1 MYNKMENNCDNILK
15 IMKESF
21 NQIYKNKRYNV
32 IMQTI
37 EEKIEIDKIKTM
49 NIANYLKSVEV
60 YSIFC
65 NKQLLLKK
73 YKRSKQDKTFPA
85 TFKKV

>member
-1 MYNKMENNCDNILK
+1 MGNNCDSILK

-21 NQIYKNKRYNV
+21 NQIEEYKNKKYNK
-32 IMQTI
+32 IFQTI

-60 YSIFC
+60 YSKFC
-65 NKQLLLKK
+65 NEGK
-73 YKRSKQDKTFPA
+73 
-85 TFKKV
+85 

>member
-1 MYNKMENNCDNILK
+1 MENNCDTILK

-21 NQIYKNKRYNV
+21 NQIETYKNKRYNV
-32 IMQTI
+32 ILQTI

-60 YSIFC
+60 YYKFC
-65 NKQLLLKK
+65 NK
-73 YKRSKQDKTFPA
+73 DN
-85 TFKKV
+85 

>member
-1 MYNKMENNCDNILK
+1 MENNCDTIVK

-21 NQIYKNKRYNV
+21 NQIEGYKNKRYNV
-32 IMQTI
+32 IIQTI

-60 YSIFC
+60 YSKFC
-65 NKQLLLKK
+65 NK
-73 YKRSKQDKTFPA
+73 
-85 TFKKV
+85 

>member
-1 MYNKMENNCDNILK
+1 MENNCDTILK

-21 NQIYKNKRYNV
+21 NQIEAYKNKRYNV
-32 IMQTI
+32 IIQTI

-60 YSIFC
+60 YSKFC
-65 NKQLLLKK
+65 NKD
-73 YKRSKQDKTFPA
+73 QDLENKFLEKT
-85 TFKKV
+85 

>member
-1 MYNKMENNCDNILK
+1 MENNCDNILK

-32 IMQTI
+32 IIQTI

-65 NKQLLLKK
+65 NK
-73 YKRSKQDKTFPA
+73 
-85 TFKKV
+85 

>member
-1 MYNKMENNCDNILK
+1 MENNCDTILK

-21 NQIYKNKRYNV
+21 NQIEGYKNKRYNS
-32 IMQTI
+32 IIQTI

-60 YSIFC
+60 YSKLC
-65 NKQLLLKK
+65 NK
-73 YKRSKQDKTFPA
+73 
-85 TFKKV
+85 

>member
-1 MYNKMENNCDNILK
+1 MENNCDTILK

-21 NQIYKNKRYNV
+21 NQIEGYKHKRYNS
-32 IMQTI
+32 IIQTI

-60 YSIFC
+60 YSKLC
-65 NKQLLLKK
+65 NK
-73 YKRSKQDKTFPA
+73 
-85 TFKKV
+85 

>member
-1 MYNKMENNCDNILK
+1 MENNCDNILK

-21 NQIYKNKRYNV
+21 NQIEVYKNKRYNV
-32 IMQTI
+32 LLQTI

-65 NKQLLLKK
+65 NK
-73 YKRSKQDKTFPA
+73 DK
-85 TFKKV
+85 

>member
-1 MYNKMENNCDNILK
+1 MGNNCDSILK

-21 NQIYKNKRYNV
+21 NQIEEYKNKKYNK
-32 IMQTI
+32 IFQTI

-60 YSIFC
+60 YSKFC
-65 NKQLLLKK
+65 NE
-73 YKRSKQDKTFPA
+73 DK
-85 TFKKV
+85 

>member
-1 MYNKMENNCDNILK
+1 MENNCDNILK

-21 NQIYKNKRYNV
+21 NQIEVYKNKRYNV
-32 IMQTI
+32 ILQTI

-65 NKQLLLKK
+65 NK
-73 YKRSKQDKTFPA
+73 DK
-85 TFKKV
+85 

>member
-1 MYNKMENNCDNILK
+1 MENNCDNILK

-65 NKQLLLKK
+65 NK
-73 YKRSKQDKTFPA
+73 
-85 TFKKV
+85 

>member
-1 MYNKMENNCDNILK
+1 MENNCDTILK

-21 NQIYKNKRYNV
+21 NQIETYKHKRYNV
-32 IMQTI
+32 ILQTI

-60 YSIFC
+60 YSKFC
-65 NKQLLLKK
+65 NE
-73 YKRSKQDKTFPA
+73 DK
-85 TFKKV
+85 

>member
-1 MYNKMENNCDNILK
+1 MENNCDTILK

-21 NQIYKNKRYNV
+21 NQIEEYKNKKYNK
-32 IMQTI
+32 IFQTN

-60 YSIFC
+60 YSKLC
-65 NKQLLLKK
+65 NQHK
-73 YKRSKQDKTFPA
+73 
-85 TFKKV
+85 